1 MTLFHFYIEKTQQ
14 KQINFPRNVRVTYRI
29 FQDPNHTSQYFF
41 TWFYTCTYIAAYV
54 DAIDGYPKK
63 YKIVRLILEKK
74 NTFFGVQK

>member
-1 MTLFHFYIEKTQQ
+1 MTLFHFYIENPPK

-41 TWFYTCTYIAAYV
+41 MVTCTYIAAYV